1 MNRQRLR
8 LEFRDLLELVLLPGL
23 AAVLP
28 WAICFRVFKWLA
40 HIPSLY
46 REPCERALEQA
57 TQRGW
62 VGQEPGAAARW
73 IWSRRLVTLVDHAD
87 FYLGRTRSDAWMRR
101 HLEVEGHW
109 CPPDQAALLCTF
121 HWGAGMWGLRHAH
134 AQGLKPHALVAA
146 LNGDHF
152 KGRSVLHWYARA
164 RTQAVTDALG
174 QPAMDVSVSLRPA
187 IKALRSNEQVLAAID
202 VPADQVVSSEVVS
215 LAGMPARV
223 PRGLLRLAVDQKIPV
238 VLYITGLNLDTGRRH
253 LRMRVWGVG
262 DDVSTLAQA
271 VFAEL
276 DGLIRQCP
284 PAWHFWSEAPR
295 FFIEASELA
304 AAAAV
309 EAQAAT
315 AIAPVEAEAAANA

>member
-1 MNRQRLR
+1 MSVPRYKQEL
-8 LEFRDLLELVLLPGL
+8 RDLLELVLLPGL

-28 WAICFRVFKWLA
+28 WAVCFRAFKLLA
-40 HIPSLY
+40 HLGFLY
-46 REPCERALEQA
+46 REPCERALAQA
-57 TQRGW
+57 QQRGW
-62 VGQEPGAAARW
+62 VGREPGDAARW

-101 HLEVEGHW
+101 HLDVEGHW

-121 HWGAGMWGLRHAH
+121 HWGAGMWGLRHAR

-146 LNGDHF
+146 LNGEHF
-152 KGRSVLHWYARA
+152 KGRTVLHWYARA

-174 QPAMDVSVSLRPA
+174 CPAMDVSVSLRPA

-202 VPADQVVSSEVVS
+202 VPSDQVLSSEVVS

-271 VFAEL
+271 VFGEL

-295 FFIEASELA
+295 FFID
-304 AAAAV
+304 
-309 EAQAAT
+309 T
-315 AIAPVEAEAAANA
+315 EAEAAAQAAQAAQAAPVSPEAH